1 MKKICAQISGAK
13 IQDLQSIVGRIG
25 DKPGS
30 HMVVMAGTN
39 NLKSNTY
46 VEIMASYKKLIS
58 ELKQHSYRRISMIGI
73 LRRKDVGGYLNSKR
87 IGINLSLKDLCQ
99 ANDICYLDRDITV
112 GQLSNDGLH
121 LSAVGQDEVARE
133 IFRHCKKYLN

>member
-1 MKKICAQISGAK
+1 MW
-13 IQDLQSIVGRIG
+13 
-25 DKPGS
+25 
-30 HMVVMAGTN
+30 
-39 NLKSNTY
+39 
-46 VEIMASYKKLIS
+46 
-58 ELKQHSYRRISMIGI
+58 
-73 LRRKDVGGYLNSKR
+73 GGYLNSKR